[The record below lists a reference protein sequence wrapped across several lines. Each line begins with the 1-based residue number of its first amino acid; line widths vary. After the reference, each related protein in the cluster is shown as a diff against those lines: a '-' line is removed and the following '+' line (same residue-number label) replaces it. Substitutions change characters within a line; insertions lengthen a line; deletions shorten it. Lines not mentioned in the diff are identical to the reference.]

1 MGYNHAKAEKEFWEM
16 WNEKQKICREAEM
29 SEENIQKLFETERE
43 IFNSDRRFY
52 EHNPLSLNDTQAERI
67 DYDRLEKCWMELIP
81 DENAYRKVMELPEIV
96 RKAYFLNKIRGY
108 SHEEISVILHK
119 PRRTISFWVGKITE
133 ILK

>member
-1 MGYNHAKAEKEFWEM
+1 
-16 WNEKQKICREAEM
+16 M